1 MADAVDVKTYSDDA
15 ALGATA
21 PSLELLEFV
30 VGEKVDLQPGKVHV
44 LFFWVSYY
52 KGAWLVNEELTQLYE
67 KYPEVQFIA
76 ISNDADRAAVEK
88 FLQKIAD
95 GKVIDENTKATY
107 RLAVPYI
114 AYDDKKATGKAYSN
128 LSNNA
133 VVHVPQAFIVG
144 KDGKIAWRQNLT
156 QSFTMSMSN
165 FADQLDRVIKGEA
178 LDLTNGPKPKP
189 VVDEGEAAEGMADD
203 MSLF

>member
-1 MADAVDVKTYSDDA
+1 MADAVDVKTYNDDS

-30 VGEKVDLQPGKVHV
+30 VGEKIDFQPGRIHV

-52 KGAWLVNEELTQLYE
+52 KGAWIVTEELSQLAE
-67 KYPEVQFIA
+67 KFPEGQLIA
-76 ISNDADRAAVEK
+76 ISNDADRAADEK
-88 FLQKIAD
+88 FLQKIVD
-95 GKVIDENTKATY
+95 GKIYDENTKAVY

-114 AYDDKKATGKAYSN
+114 AYDDKKTTGKLYSA
-128 LSNNA
+128 LSEA
-133 VVHVPQAFIVG
+133 TVVHVPQAFIVG

-156 QSFTMSMSN
+156 QSFTMSQSN
-165 FADQLDRVIKGEA
+165 FADQLERVIKGEP
-178 LDLTNGPKPKP
+178 LDLTNGPKPAK
-189 VVDEGEAAEGMADD
+189 VVDEGEEAEGMADD